1 MGDDGKW
8 IKKKPSQPALWLS
21 SQAQYNNFLV
31 NNLKYHEESVP
42 ARVPGKVEIRVSIDE
57 NGNVT
62 GYKIGNDVESDM
74 DKEALRVVKLYGPE
88 FVPAQNNGKR
98 VKSIY
103 TLKVS
108 YKLAD
113 YR

>member
-1 MGDDGKW
+1 
-8 IKKKPSQPALWLS
+8 
-21 SQAQYNNFLV
+21 
-31 NNLKYHEESVP
+31 
-42 ARVPGKVEIRVSIDE
+42 
-57 NGNVT
+57 
-62 GYKIGNDVESDM
+62 M
-74 DKEALRVVKLYGPE
+74 DKDALRVAKLFGPE
-88 FVPAQNNGKR
+88 FVPASNQGKN

>member
-1 MGDDGKW
+1 
-8 IKKKPSQPALWLS
+8 
-21 SQAQYNNFLV
+21 V
-31 NNLKYHEESVP
+31 NNLKLHGESEP
-42 ARVPGKVEIRVSIDE
+42 ARDPGKVEIRVYIDE

-62 GYKIGNDVESDM
+62 GYKTGNNIEADI
-74 DKEALRVVKLYGPE
+74 DKDALRVAKLFAPE
-88 FVPAQNNGKR
+88 FVPASNNGKN